1 MRIGLSV
8 VSSDGAVRWSGEGE
22 DEVVF
27 GWRGAYDPG
36 DRLLVTAAA
45 DAVWLSLQLD
55 SCLAPSLVLLKGG
68 RFTFPVPDAAQQV
81 AYGKGTAFT
90 GERHYAR
97 VRVADSRELASW
109 RNLALNAHDLEL
121 PEGEEPC
128 LFPHAQTN
136 VPATNPQFYARCA
149 IDGTVVPWRHG
160 SWPHGS
166 WGIGGRSDA
175 ALTVSFGAPV
185 LADELRLYLRAD
197 FPHDSWWESAVAVL
211 SDGERLALEF
221 GKTGACQR
229 FSLRHRTVSW
239 LRLERFQQA
248 PEPGFPALSQI
259 EVWGRLAEE
268 GNIHA

>member
-8 VSSDGAVRWSGEGE
+8 VSREGSIRWSGEGE
-22 DEVVF
+22 DEVLL
-27 GWRGAYDPG
+27 GWRGVYEPG
-36 DRLLVTAAA
+36 DRLLVAAAA

-55 SCLAPSLVLLKGG
+55 GCLASSFVLLRGG
-68 RFTFPVPDAAQQV
+68 SFSFPVPDAAQQV
-81 AYGKGTAFT
+81 AYGKGMAFT

-97 VRVADSRELASW
+97 VRVADPLELASW

-121 PEGEEPC
+121 PEGVQPC

-149 IDGTVVPWRHG
+149 IDGVVAPWKHG

-175 ALTVSFGAPV
+175 TLTVSFGAPV
-185 LADELRLYLRAD
+185 EADELRLYLRAD

-211 SDGERLALEF
+211 SDGERLPLRLA
-221 GKTGACQR
+221 KTGACQR
-229 FSLRHRTVSW
+229 FSLGQRTISW
-239 LRLERFQQA
+239 LRLEHLRQA

-259 EVWGRLAEE
+259 EVWGRISE
-268 GNIHA
+268 GSPSHA